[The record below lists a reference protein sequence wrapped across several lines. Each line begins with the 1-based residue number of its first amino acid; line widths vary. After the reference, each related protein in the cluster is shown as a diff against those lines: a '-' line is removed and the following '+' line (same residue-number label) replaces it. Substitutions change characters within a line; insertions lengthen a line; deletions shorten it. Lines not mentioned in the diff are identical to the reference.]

1 MAWVV
6 TAPRP
11 ARPAKGNP
19 MKLPRPRGPL
29 SSAVFERML
38 QVRDAVVEPLHV
50 DPSSRD
56 PIEDDDLQVTLW
68 ALYELHYRSFEDVD
82 EGWEW
87 APELLA
93 VREQIEAS
101 FERALRDAV
110 SPQVD
115 AIVGATGDLV
125 DRLFALA
132 DSFPGPALAEHVQRH
147 ATRQQVREFLLHR
160 SVYQLK
166 EADPHTWVIPRLEPD
181 IKARLVELQFD
192 EYGGGQPSRVHQ
204 ALYASALAEAGL
216 DANYGAYVDDVP
228 AITLALSN
236 AASLFGLHRRLR
248 AAALGHLGAV
258 EATSSIPCRRY
269 AAGIRRTGFSDE
281 VALFFDEHVEA
292 DAVHEQLA
300 LRGICAELV
309 KATPVLEGDVVFG
322 ALTYLALEALFATRL
337 LAAWDNEEHVA
348 APPRQEAQV
357 PA

>member
-1 MAWVV
+1 
-6 TAPRP
+6 
-11 ARPAKGNP
+11 

-29 SSAVFERML
+29 SSAVFERMS
-38 QVRDAVVEPLHV
+38 RARGTVVEPLAV
-50 DPSSRD
+50 DTTSPD
-56 PIEDDDLQVTLW
+56 PIEDEDLQVTLW

-82 EGWEW
+82 EDWEW

-93 VREQIEAS
+93 VREQLEAP
-101 FERALRDAV
+101 FERALREEVRPHVEAV
-110 SPQVD
+110 LEAQGEL
-115 AIVGATGDLV
+115 A

-132 DSFPGPALAEHVQRH
+132 DSFEGPPLAEHVQRH
-147 ATRQQVREFLLHR
+147 ATREQVREFLLHK

-192 EYGGGQPSRVHQ
+192 EYGDGHPARVHQ
-204 ALYASALAEAGL
+204 ALYADALAGAGL
-216 DANYGAYVDDVP
+216 DPGYGAYVGDVP

-236 AASLFGLHRRLR
+236 AMSLFGLHRRLR

-258 EATSSIPCRRY
+258 ESTSSIPCRRY
-269 AAGIRRTGFSDE
+269 AAGIRRTGFGDD

-309 KATPVLEGDVVFG
+309 RATPGLEADVVFG
-322 ALTYLALEALFATRL
+322 ASVCLALDTRFATRL
-337 LAAWDNEEHVA
+337 LDAWVHDEHVA
-348 APPRQEAQV
+348 SPPLQDAAV